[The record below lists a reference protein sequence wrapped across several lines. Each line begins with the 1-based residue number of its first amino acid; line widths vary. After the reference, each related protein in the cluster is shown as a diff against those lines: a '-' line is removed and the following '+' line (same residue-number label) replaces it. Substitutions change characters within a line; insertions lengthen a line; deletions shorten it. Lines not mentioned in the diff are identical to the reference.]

1 MKTINIEL
9 SREFENL
16 KLVTVADY
24 HCGSAQCQ
32 MSLIEDELKYIK
44 NNENVYAIVNGDL
57 LENATRNSLGDVYTQ
72 KISPMKQINK
82 IVEMLKPIKD
92 KILCL
97 TSGNHENRSYIT
109 EGIDLMQIVAQELGL
124 SDKYSNGSCLLFLR
138 FGTMSNGCKE
148 SKNKSKI
155 RMVCYTVYVTH
166 GSGGGGKIGSKSNRA
181 AELQNIIDADIYII
195 SHMHA
200 PNAFKEGYYR
210 VDTRNSA
217 VAFVDKLFVISGA
230 KLDWNNSYA
239 EKKSLKP
246 SSLVN
251 PIITLEGK
259 RKWFTASL

>member
-9 SREFENL
+9 SRELENL

-32 MSLIEDELKYIK
+32 MSLIKDEIDYIK

-57 LENATRNSLGDVYTQ
+57 LENATKTSLGDVYTQ
-72 KISPMKQINK
+72 NISPMEQMNK

-97 TSGNHENRSYIT
+97 TSGNHEDRTYRT
-109 EGIDLMQIVAQELGL
+109 EGIDIMKIIAKELGL
-124 SDKYSNGSCLLFLR
+124 LDRYSNGSCLLFIR
-138 FGTMSNGCKE
+138 FGEQIGRKE
-148 SKNKSKI
+148 TKNKNNF
-155 RMVCYTVYVTH
+155 RMTCYTVYVTH

-181 AELQNIIDADIYII
+181 SELQNIIDADIYVI
-195 SHMHA
+195 SHMHS

-210 VDTRNSA
+210 VDTRNST
-217 VAFVDKLFVISGA
+217 VSFVDKLFVISGS
-230 KLDWNNSYA
+230 KLDWDNSYA

-251 PIITLEGK
+251 PIIHLEGK
-259 RKWFTASL
+259 KKWFTATL

>member
-9 SREFENL
+9 SRELKNL

-24 HCGSAQCQ
+24 HCGNPQSQ
-32 MSLIEDELKYIK
+32 MSLIEDEINYIK

-57 LENATRNSLGDVYTQ
+57 LENVTKNSLGDVYTQ
-72 KISPMKQINK
+72 KISPMEQLKK
-82 IVEMLKPIKD
+82 IIEMLKPIKD
-92 KILCL
+92 KILCF
-97 TSGNHENRSYIT
+97 TSGNHEDRSYRT
-109 EGIDLMQIVAQELGL
+109 EGIDLMGIVARELDL
-124 SDKYSNGSCLLFLR
+124 EDRYSNASCLLFIR
-138 FGTMSNGCKE
+138 FGELVGRKE
-148 SKNKSKI
+148 SKNKSKP

-166 GSGGGGKIGSKSNRA
+166 GSGGGGKIGSKSNKA
-181 AELQNIIDADIYII
+181 SELQNIVDADIYVI
-195 SHMHA
+195 SHMHT
-200 PNAFKEGYYR
+200 PNVFKEGYYR

-251 PIITLEGK
+251 PIIILDGHK
-259 RKWFTASL
+259 KWFTASL